1 MLHSP
6 KSSIW
11 SCFWMNS
18 KKPRCILLQAI
29 AEISSLEHPSMFAI
43 VALEITHKHFIFWSG
58 HIKKMFDINLVQFH
72 PLLIS
77 QVQTILATIKST
89 FKMVFENCYGDSDV
103 SDFKLVTI
111 CGCWWLNFDVGDIF
125 WMLVLDAN
133 VQR

>member
-1 MLHSP
+1 
-6 KSSIW
+6 
-11 SCFWMNS
+11 
-18 KKPRCILLQAI
+18 
-29 AEISSLEHPSMFAI
+29 
-43 VALEITHKHFIFWSG
+43 
-58 HIKKMFDINLVQFH
+58 MFDINLVQFH

-125 WMLVLDAN
+125 
-133 VQR
+133 